1 MNPEIIALQQRVDA
15 ARLAQARAA
24 ATREREEEARA
35 TALKALKDEFG
46 IDSAED
52 ARARL
57 EQLRS
62 QVQIELGQVNKLL
75 TEIE

>member
-1 MNPEIIALQQRVDA
+1 MNPEIVALQQRVDA
-15 ARLAQARAA
+15 ARLAQARAVA
-24 ATREREEEARA
+24 SREREEEARA

-57 EQLRS
+57 EQFKS
-62 QVQIELGQVNKLL
+62 DVQSELEQVNKLL

>member
-1 MNPEIIALQQRVDA
+1 MNPEIVALQQRVDA
-15 ARLAQARAA
+15 ARLAQARAVA
-24 ATREREEEARA
+24 SREREEEARA

-46 IDSAED
+46 IDNAED

-62 QVQIELGQVNKLL
+62 EVQSELEQVNKLL

>member
-1 MNPEIIALQQRVDA
+1 LNPEITALQARIDA

-24 ATREREEEARA
+24 ATKEREEEAKA
-35 TALKALKDEFG
+35 AALQALKDEFG
-46 IDSAED
+46 IDNAED
-52 ARARL
+52 VRARL

-62 QVQIELGQVNKLL
+62 QVQDELAQVNKIL